1 MNRVYRI
8 IWNVTVG
15 AWQVASE
22 LATARRKAGRA
33 RSRLVAA
40 GAVLFAS
47 GLAAAQ
53 TPALPA
59 GGTIVGG
66 AGAIERQGETLTVT
80 QATSRLAADWQ
91 SFSVGAGH
99 RVEFVQPSASAVAL
113 NRVLGPDASV
123 IQGALN
129 ANGQVF
135 LVNPNGV
142 LFSPGAEV
150 NVGGLVASTLDIG
163 TDDFMAGDY
172 TFEGGSSGAI
182 VNQGNIRT
190 TAGGTVALIAARIV
204 NAGVIEAPAGTVLMG
219 AGSRVALDLG
229 GPVRL
234 EVEAAALDALVEQ
247 GGAVRASGG
256 RVYLTAKAAGDL
268 AATVINHTGVTEAR
282 GLATNAAGEIALVGD
297 GAVRVA
303 GTLDASAPASGSG
316 GRVVT
321 TGEHVTV
328 AAGARLN
335 ASGAGGGGEVLVGGS
350 WQNEDAGVPQ
360 ARTTEIHAGAV
371 LDASA
376 TVAGDGGTVVAWSDL
391 GAADGMTRVR
401 GTLAAQA
408 GAAGGDGGRV
418 ETSGHR
424 LEVEGARVS
433 TRAAEGATGLWLL
446 DPYDITIASAP
457 SANVSSS
464 GSTTFESH
472 GNDAVISIAT
482 IDAALDDTNVTIQT
496 GAAGAE
502 AGDIRWEPDYT
513 YTGGAAR
520 TLTLN
525 AHRDIFLDGFIKSSG
540 GALATTFTADSDANG
555 SGGVVIA
562 KDIETAGGAF
572 TVNGLGAIF
581 SGETAQTVATAGG
594 DVAINGDVIV
604 ANVDGLTVSTA
615 GGDVAVAGVVNSG
628 NDFGFDPTARTFA
641 TALSAYG
648 STSASAG
655 ATYLATLTSALENTA
670 AGAAS
675 GGEAGWLG
683 GSDALQE
690 GVWRWTTGPEGAA
703 DGGDGQIFWTVADNA
718 TGSTGYSGY
727 EGSYVNWN
735 AGEPNDS
742 GNEDALQFGFSAA
755 NLWNDLPTGSNL
767 LGSILETNL
776 AASPLSI
783 DAGAGTVTFGDK
795 VGNTKALAS
804 LDVTAASIAINGE
817 SVRTEGVQT
826 YAGDVTFGGLAQFVN
841 PSFEEGTTGWSIT
854 NSQVYLNG
862 VSTIAGF
869 PTPADTSY
877 PVTVVSGCDTGTG
890 AGCDTTSFSGS
901 FSTQLSS
908 DVAAGAGSQSL
919 VMNSSGTCSSGF
931 CITRG
936 PYVVSD
942 STVTLPTGGTV
953 AFKWQAKGGSDAYDV
968 FGYLLDTANGGVQPI
983 LNGTG
988 SSASATQL
996 WTSASVSVD
1005 QPGTY
1010 KFVFVSGSWDASGGR
1025 ALGAQLFI
1033 DDIQASG
1040 GAKLIEAS
1048 QAQFLGS
1055 VEAADNRLTL
1065 RADEI
1070 DFHGAVGGTN
1080 EITLEQ
1086 RATGTPVV
1094 LGDAAAA
1101 GAGVLDLTGAEL
1113 SRLQDG
1119 FAGITVGAAGG
1130 TAGVTIAGP
1139 AQFLDPVTVRG
1150 GAGGITLADTLS
1162 TGGADAIT
1170 LDSAGTV
1177 SQAAGAAISAGG
1189 GLALLGAGGQ
1199 HELDAAA
1206 NTVGTLAAATGSL
1219 NFSHAGELDIGSV
1232 GDTEGV
1238 AATGPV
1244 AIATAAGDL
1253 NVAADVATSD
1263 ASADAIVLNAGRDA
1277 AAGDVTGGDVRLTGS
1292 PAISTGAGGRALL
1305 YSGSIAGS
1313 SGVEAAVGSGSGR
1326 FRYASDETETGF
1338 TAPLGTGLHAVYR
1351 EQPAPVT
1358 VTANDGSKVYDGQA
1372 YDGAAGVSVTGLFN
1386 GDELAGTATYSAGV
1400 DAGTH
1405 ALTPGGLSSALG
1417 YSVVFADGTLT
1428 VTPRPVAV
1436 AAEATAKTYGDADP
1450 ALGFQVESASGARAG
1465 NYTIT
1470 YAADN
1475 DAFAITPRPVAVAA
1489 EATAKTYGDADPA
1502 LGFQVESANGA
1513 RGLLGQDTLSGAL
1526 TRAAGETVGRYAIG
1540 QGTLANGN
1548 YAIAFTGADLSIDP
1562 RPVTLVADAA
1572 SKVYG
1577 ESDPA
1582 LGVSLGGGTTLG
1594 SATVADTLAEVT
1606 GTLTR
1611 AAGEDAGSYD
1621 VLLGSGA
1628 RAGNYTITYAAD
1640 NDAFAITPRPVTVA
1654 DEDQQKL
1661 FGEPDPA
1668 LTYVAAPQAPG
1679 RGLLARD
1686 MLQGTLVREQG
1697 EGLGL
1702 YAIEQGTLDHP
1713 SYRITFERA
1722 ELEIVEPALPAPAAG
1737 AVAEAQ
1743 AAGNGAAGDGAGG
1756 AAGSRGARAADADAG
1771 AGAGGAGVGASSQG
1785 LRFVAVDEEPGAA
1798 SAPGASG
1805 GGARAAVARDA
1816 LGPLEVLVVRG
1827 GINVPATTEL
1837 DGGERF
1843 SSTLPPR

>member
-66 AGAIERQGETLTVT
+66 AGEIERQGETLTVT

-163 TDDFMAGDY
+163 TGDFMAGDY

-204 NAGVIEAPAGTVLMG
+204 NEGVIEAPAGTVLMG

-690 GVWRWTTGPEGAA
+690 GVWRWTTGPEGAG

-877 PVTVVSGCDTGTG
+877 PATVVSGCDTGTG

-1253 NVAADVATSD
+1253 DVAADVATSD

-1450 ALGFQVESASGARAG
+1450 ALGFQVESA
-1465 NYTIT
+1465 
-1470 YAADN
+1470 
-1475 DAFAITPRPVAVAA
+1475 
-1489 EATAKTYGDADPA
+1489 
-1502 LGFQVESANGA
+1502 NGA

-1654 DEDQQKL
+1654 AEDQQKL